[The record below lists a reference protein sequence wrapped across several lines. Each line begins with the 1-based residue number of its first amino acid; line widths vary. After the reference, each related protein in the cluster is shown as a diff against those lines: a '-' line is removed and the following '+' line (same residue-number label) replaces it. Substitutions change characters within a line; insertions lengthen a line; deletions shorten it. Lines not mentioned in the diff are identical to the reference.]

1 MAAGANPNDWTMQ
14 EAQRDASSE
23 LASVAMRIRPDSLKE
38 LYEINPVRALAA
50 VAGTWA
56 MIIATIAIALWSHSA
71 IVWFLAIFVIAR
83 CQHALA
89 VLAHDAAHFRLLENR
104 FWNDFVGQ
112 WICFAPMA
120 SSLAAYRN
128 VHLRHHRYLHTD
140 KDPDLSLSRP
150 YPATAASWRRK
161 LLRDISGISE
171 LQIRGYIH
179 VEHGRSHLAR
189 GRLLRNFTPASI
201 ARRLVLV
208 GFFATLFYFGY
219 FLAFM
224 VLWVL
229 PEMTVQRVIARI
241 RAVLEHGGVP
251 DPNDGLRNARTIISR
266 SWTLCFMMNP
276 HHVAYHLEHHL
287 FPAVPHYNLPK
298 LHLALAADP
307 RYDRALV
314 DYSYSEA
321 MNDVVKDSFAVSQA
335 A

>member
-1 MAAGANPNDWTMQ
+1 MAAEANPHQWAAQD
-14 EAQRDASSE
+14 AQRDASSE

-38 LYEINPVRALAA
+38 LYEINSARALAA

-56 MIIATIAIALWSHSA
+56 MIIATIAFALWSHSA
-71 IVWFLAIFVIAR
+71 IVWLLAIPIIAR

-112 WICFAPMA
+112 YLCFSPMA
-120 SSLAAYRN
+120 SSLIAYRN

-140 KDPDLSLSRP
+140 RDPDLSLSRP

-161 LLRDISGISE
+161 LLRDITGISE
-171 LQIRGYIH
+171 LQIRGYIK
-179 VEHGRSHLAR
+179 VEHGRSRLAR
-189 GRLLRNFTPASI
+189 GRLLRDFTPASI
-201 ARRLVLV
+201 ARRLLLL
-208 GFFATLFYFGY
+208 GFFATLIYFGY
-219 FLAFM
+219 FLAFI
-224 VLWVL
+224 VLWVI
-229 PEMTVQRVIARI
+229 PEMTVQRVIARL

-266 SWTLCFMMNP
+266 SASLRFMMNP

-307 RYDRALV
+307 RYEKALV

-321 MNDVVKDSFAVSQA
+321 MNDVVKYSVNVAEA

>member
-1 MAAGANPNDWTMQ
+1 MAAGGNLNDWSMQ
-14 EAQRDASSE
+14 DAQRDASSE
-23 LASVAMRIRPDSLKE
+23 LASVAMRIRPDSLKD
-38 LYEINPVRALAA
+38 LYEINSVHALAA

-112 WICFAPMA
+112 YICFSPMA
-120 SSLAAYRN
+120 TSLIAYRS

-140 KDPDLSLSRP
+140 QDPDLSLSRP
-150 YPATAASWRRK
+150 YPASAESWRRK
-161 LLRDISGISE
+161 LIRDITGISA
-171 LQIRGYIH
+171 LQIRGYIK
-179 VEHGRSHLAR
+179 VEHGRSRLAR
-189 GRLLRNFTPASI
+189 GRLLRDFTPASV
-201 ARRLVLV
+201 ARRLGLL
-208 GFFATLFYFGY
+208 GFFAALFYFGY
-219 FLAFM
+219 LPAFI
-224 VLWVL
+224 VLWVI

-251 DPNDGLRNARTIISR
+251 DPNDGLRNARTIISCNPLLR
-266 SWTLCFMMNP
+266 FMMNP

-287 FPAVPHYNLPK
+287 FPAVPHYNLAK

-307 RYDRALV
+307 RYEKALV
-314 DYSYSEA
+314 EHAYSEA
-321 MNDVVKDSFAVSQA
+321 MSDVVKHADAVAQA